1 MSDKKKSPFSPAWPL
16 FVGFMTMALLVGGFG
31 AWSVMANISGA
42 VVASGRVV
50 VDKNRQVV
58 QHPDG
63 GVVEDILVEEGTTVA
78 EGDILVRLDP
88 SQLESQLTIVEGELF
103 ELIARRGLLEAE
115 RDGSTEIRF
124 DPILV
129 ENAEQNPE
137 IAAQVEGQVRL
148 FEARKETLAKQ
159 IEQLRNRRTQLNNQ
173 VEGIDAQMLAMASQQ
188 ELIENELEGQVILLE
203 KGLAQ
208 ASRVLS
214 LRREEARLAGT
225 LGELVAQR
233 AQALDRIAQIEI
245 EELQLSTTRREAAIT
260 RLRDVQFN
268 ERGLTEER
276 RSLLQQLERL
286 DIRAPISGIVYDMRV
301 YGRKSV
307 IRPAE
312 PVLNLVPQDR
322 PLIIEARVNTIHV
335 DLIYRTQEVV
345 VRVAAFDMRNT
356 PDLFG
361 RVTQISPDA
370 FVDQQTNN
378 SWYRVEI
385 ELPEEELAKLS
396 EGQILIPG
404 MPVESFIR
412 TEDHSPLA
420 YFMAPLTRYFD
431 KAFRDG

>member
-1 MSDKKKSPFSPAWPL
+1 MSVKEKSSFSSKVPL
-16 FVGFMTMALLVGGFG
+16 FVGFLTMLVLITGFVTWG
-31 AWSVMANISGA
+31 VRANIAGA
-42 VVASGRVV
+42 VVAPGRLV

-63 GVVEDILVEEGTTVA
+63 GVVEEILVEEGDAVA
-78 EGDILVRLDP
+78 EGDILVKLDP
-88 SQLESQLTIVEGELF
+88 SLLESQLTLVEGQLF

-115 RDGSTEIRF
+115 RDGLEKIVF
-124 DPILV
+124 DPILK
-129 ENAEQNPE
+129 ENAEQFPA
-137 IAAQVEGQVRL
+137 ITPLTEGQVQL
-148 FEARKETLAKQ
+148 FEARRETLVKQ

-173 VEGIDAQMLAMASQQ
+173 VQGIDAQKAAIGRQKALIKDELSNQ
-188 ELIENELEGQVILLE
+188 EILLE

-214 LRREEARLAGT
+214 LQREEARLAGT
-225 LGELVAQR
+225 MGDLVARR
-233 AQALDRIAQIEI
+233 AQALDGIAQLEI
-245 EELQLSTTRREAAIT
+245 EELQLTTTRREEAIS
-260 RLRDVQFN
+260 RLRDVEYN
-268 ERGLTEER
+268 ERGLAEER
-276 RSLLQQLERL
+276 RSLRQQLDRL

-322 PLIIEARVNTIHV
+322 PLIIEARVNTLHV
-335 DLIYRTQEVV
+335 DQIYLHQQVIL
-345 VRVAAFDMRNT
+345 RVAAFDMRNT

-370 FVDQQTNN
+370 FVDEQTGD

-385 ELPEEELAKLS
+385 VLPEEELKKLS
-396 EGQILIPG
+396 DGQILIPG

-412 TEDHSPLA
+412 TEDHSPVA
-420 YFMAPLTRYFD
+420 YLMVPLTRYFE

>member
-1 MSDKKKSPFSPAWPL
+1 MTDKQKSQFSPAWPL
-16 FVGFMTMALLVGGFG
+16 FVGFMTMALLLGGFG
-31 AWSVMANISGA
+31 AWGVMSNIAGA

-50 VDKNRQVV
+50 VDKNRQIV

-63 GVVEDILVEEGTTVA
+63 GVVEDILVEEGDTVK
-78 EGDILVRLDP
+78 EGDVLVRLDP
-88 SQLESQLTIVEGELF
+88 SQLESQLIIVEGQLF
-103 ELIARRGLLEAE
+103 ELTARRGLLEAE
-115 RDGSTEIRF
+115 RDGASEIQF
-124 DPILV
+124 DPILMD
-129 ENAEQNPE
+129 NGNPKAE
-137 IAAQVEGQVRL
+137 IATLVEGQARL
-148 FEARKETLAKQ
+148 FEARKETLIKQ

-173 VEGIDAQMLAMASQQ
+173 VVGIDAQMTALTKQQ
-188 ELIENELEGQVILLE
+188 KLIKSELTGQEMLLE

-214 LRREEARLAGT
+214 LRREEARLAGS

-276 RSLLQQLERL
+276 RLLLQQLERL
-286 DIRAPISGIVYDMRV
+286 DIRAPIAGIVYDMRV

-312 PVLNLVPQDR
+312 PVLNLVSQDR
-322 PLIIEARVNTIHV
+322 PLIIEARVNTLHV

-361 RVTQISPDA
+361 KVTRISPDA
-370 FVDQQTNN
+370 FTDPQTGA

-385 ELPEEELAKLS
+385 ELPEEELTKLT

-420 YFMAPLTRYFD
+420 YLMAPLTRYFD
-431 KAFRDG
+431 KAFRDS